1 MYTTAAPAAGVNSA
15 GISSGAVILGLLL
28 LAWLLGRWKN
38 VPSEARKLIVVVG
51 VALVLLAGAGGL
63 IGSLFYGVRQ
73 AGDGIGQTVT
83 GTTTGR

>member
-1 MYTTAAPAAGVNSA
+1 MNPIAAPTQGVNSA

-28 LAWLLGRWKN
+28 VAWLLGRWK
-38 VPSEARKLIVVVG
+38 VIPSESRKLIGIVA
-51 VALVLLAGAGGL
+51 VALILLAGAGGL